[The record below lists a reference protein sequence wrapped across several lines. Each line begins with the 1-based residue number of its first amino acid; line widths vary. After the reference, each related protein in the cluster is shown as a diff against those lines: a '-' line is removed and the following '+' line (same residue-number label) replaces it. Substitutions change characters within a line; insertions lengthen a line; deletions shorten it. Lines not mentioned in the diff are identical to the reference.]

1 MKQLLNILQTK
12 YPAIVWTIIIFI
24 LCTIPS
30 QHIPTTQNLSDKAN
44 HFIAFAGF
52 TFFWL
57 FPYPKPLKIIS
68 IAIIY
73 GIGVEFW
80 QAILPESFHRGF
92 EWYDALADGLGS
104 IIGYFLYVIFKRIIK
119 RLNF

>member
-1 MKQLLNILQTK
+1 MEKLLKLLQSK
-12 YPAIVWTIIIFI
+12 YTAPIWTLIIFI

-30 QHIPTTQNLSDKAN
+30 QHIPTPQNLSDKAN

-57 FPYPKPLKIIS
+57 FSFNKPLKIIL

-73 GIGVEFW
+73 GIGIEFW
-80 QAILPESFHRGF
+80 QAILPASFHRGF
-92 EWYDALADGLGS
+92 EWYDALADS
-104 IIGYFLYVIFKRIIK
+104 IGGVIGYFIYLIFRKVVNII
-119 RLNF
+119 RH

>member
-1 MKQLLNILQTK
+1 MKSIITLLNSK
-12 YPAIVWTIIIFI
+12 YTAIFWTVLIFI

-30 QHIPTTQNLSDKAN
+30 KNIPLPSSLSDKLN

-57 FPYPKPLKIIS
+57 FQSSRPWLILII
-68 IAIIY
+68 AALY
-73 GIGVEFW
+73 GIGIEFW

-92 EWYDALADGLGS
+92 EWYDALADS
-104 IIGYFLYVIFKRIIK
+104 IGGVIGYFIYLFFIK
-119 RLNF
+119 INRLNP